1 MLTFYII
8 KHFVSILLSKQCF
21 ILLYCSVLRFYNM
34 ERVLISLMLVMAVTV
49 KGDVTHGMYTNR
61 NFQVPWDGPPVYN
74 HTTTTAKPEAII
86 ELSIREQVPPTTTT
100 APPPDQDAST
110 KESGTT
116 DFKLPGE
123 ENYFKIY

>member
-1 MLTFYII
+1 MLYTAR
-8 KHFVSILLSKQCF
+8 
-21 ILLYCSVLRFYNM
+21 SVLQFFNM
-34 ERVLISLMLVMAVTV
+34 EKVLISLMLVMAVTV

-86 ELSIREQVPPTTTT
+86 ELTIREQVPPTTTT

-116 DFKLPGE
+116 DFKLPGK
-123 ENYFKIY
+123 ENCFNIY